1 MTAVT
6 GVAGS
11 GKSSLIRDVFAGQY
25 PEQVILVDQSPVT
38 ATGRST
44 PATFLGFFDDIRK
57 QMAKEN
63 NVSAALFSF
72 NSKGACPVCKGR
84 GAVTTELV
92 FMDPVTTTCE
102 ACGGSRYSNEA
113 LSYLYKGKNIVEI
126 LDMSAEEAEGFF
138 SGRPKICRA
147 LHAMVEVGLPYLSLG
162 QPLSTLSGGERQR
175 VKLAK
180 YLGQKGNIYV
190 LDEPTTGLHASD
202 VKTIMKL
209 LDGFVEQGN
218 TVVVIE
224 HNMDVVKLADYVID
238 MGPDGGTM
246 GGEVVFTGTPQELA
260 EYGQTITA
268 DYLRKC

>member
-1 MTAVT
+1 MEILKCQGIRKVYGTGTNQVTALD
-6 GVAGS
+6 GIDLSVAKGEFVAIVGSSGS
-11 GKSSLIRDVFAGQY
+11 GKSTLAKVLAGLLKYQQGGVFLDSSPLEGLSLETLYEKLSFLSQEAPVFDGTLRENLVFGKEVPDARIKEAL
-25 PEQVILVDQSPVT
+25 EQVQLLPLLSSLPEGPETRV
-38 ATGRST
+38 G
-44 PATFLGFFDDIRK
+44 
-57 QMAKEN
+57 E
-63 NVSAALFSF
+63 
-72 NSKGACPVCKGR
+72 KGAC
-84 GAVTTELV
+84 
-92 FMDPVTTTCE
+92 
-102 ACGGSRYSNEA
+102 
-113 LSYLYKGKNIVEI
+113 
-126 LDMSAEEAEGFF
+126 
-138 SGRPKICRA
+138 
-147 LHAMVEVGLPYLSLG
+147 
-162 QPLSTLSGGERQR
+162 LSGGERQR

-180 YLGQKGNIYV
+180 YLGQKGSIYV